1 MVSMKK
7 KFGFQTVWFVISLCL
22 VQLLSGCQKEVET
35 VVVKPNSLTISVGE
49 QYQLGVEV
57 LPKKAPQDVKW
68 SSSNPRVAAVSE
80 NGLLTAISNGSCKVK
95 VHAGSHAATC
105 VVKVNG
111 KPAEYG
117 FTVGSG
123 GRRVQF
129 APGNLQYMAISNTWR
144 FAEHQ
149 YDYVGDGG
157 IMGGNVPGSDNCL
170 IDSAYEGWIDLFGWA
185 TSGWH
190 DGNNIYHLHYQ
201 PWSSSYEI
209 NDGSR
214 TGYGPSEENEN
225 VAAGTR
231 YDWGVNNTIYNPWTE
246 QNERAGTWRT
256 LTSLE
261 WKYLLEERSTNTD
274 FRYAKAK
281 VNGVNGLVIFPD
293 EWQGAFVFQNPNR
306 EKGCLYAD
314 NCLND
319 SDWLF
324 CEAEG
329 CVFLPAAGRR
339 QGSVVIS
346 VNSEGRYWSISRYKE
361 NAYMVDEKLNG
372 MDLAY
377 VHYFNESTLLS
388 SAIYIAKSVSYRYYG
403 CSVRLVRDLR

>member
-1 MVSMKK
+1 MKIRYS
-7 KFGFQTVWFVISLCL
+7 FQTVLVVFSLCL
-22 VQLLSGCQKEVET
+22 IPLLSGCRKEVEN
-35 VVVKPNSLTISVGE
+35 VVIKPNTLTLFVGDK
-49 QYQLGVEV
+49 YQLGVEV
-57 LPKKAPQDVKW
+57 LPEKAPQDVKW
-68 SSSNPRVAAVSE
+68 SSSNSRVAAVDG
-80 NGLLTAISNGSCKVK
+80 NGLLTAISSGSCKVT
-95 VHAGSHAATC
+95 VRAGSFSATC
-105 VVKVNG
+105 VVRVNG

-117 FTVGSG
+117 FTVGEQ

-129 APGNLQYMAISNTWR
+129 SPGNLQYMAISNTWR

-170 IDSAYEGWIDLFGWA
+170 IDSAYEGWIDLFGWT
-185 TSGWH
+185 TSGWN
-190 DGNNIYHLHYQ
+190 DENNTDHLHYQ

-225 VAAGTR
+225 AAAGTR
-231 YDWGVNNTIYNPWTE
+231 YDWGVNNAIYNPLTE
-246 QNERAGTWRT
+246 QMERAGTWRT
-256 LTSLE
+256 LTSIE
-261 WKYLLEERSTNTD
+261 WNYLLEERSTITD

-293 EWQGAFVFQNPNR
+293 EWRGEFVFQNPNR
-306 EKGCLYAD
+306 EKGCLYED

-339 QGSVVIS
+339 QGSVAIS
-346 VNSEGRYWSISRYKE
+346 VNSEGRYWTISRYRY
-361 NAYMVDEKLNG
+361 NAYMGESGNLNG
-372 MDLAY
+372 KDLAF
-377 VHYFNESTLLS
+377 VLYFNESTLLPS
-388 SAIYIAKSVSYRYYG
+388 TIYIAKGVSYRYYG
-403 CSVRLVRDLR
+403 CSVRLVKDIR